1 MAAEASVLQS
11 KDEGDNAGSNNNDND
26 DFLIPIIAAASALA
40 GVIVTVGAIVV
51 VRRRRRSVTD
61 IDFQPN
67 LAHQIPRVSVS
78 AVYESQ
84 A

>member
-11 KDEGDNAGSNNNDND
+11 KDEGDNTGSNNNDN